1 MFLAA
6 WTAWLLIPF
15 VAAAA
20 SLKPFDHSHALWGQ
34 VLRSHL
40 RDGLVDYKA
49 LKQSPETLNDYL
61 DQLAGVPE
69 ARFMTFSENQKVAF
83 LINLYNATTLKL
95 IIDHY
100 PLKSIKD
107 IGNRLHG
114 PWDKKVVRLMGRTFS
129 LDDLEHG
136 IIRRNH
142 LDPKIHFALV
152 CAAVSC
158 PPLRAEPY
166 VPERL
171 QEQLTDQGKVFLS
184 DPTKNRFDEAQQT
197 LYLSKIFEWF
207 AKDIKRES
215 PSVEEFIL
223 PFLPEATAD
232 RLRATKFKTKYLEY
246 DWRLN
251 EARPTD
257 PTVR

>member
-1 MFLAA
+1 M

-15 VAAAA
+15 AAAAA

-34 VLRSHL
+34 VLDRHL
-40 RDGLVDYKA
+40 RGGLVDYQA
-49 LKQSPETLNDYL
+49 LKQSPETLNQYL
-61 DQLAGVPE
+61 DQLAAVPE
-69 ARFMTFSENQKVAF
+69 ARFMAFSEDQKVAF
-83 LINLYNATTLKL
+83 LANLYNATTLKL

-107 IGNRLHG
+107 IGNRLRG
-114 PWDKKVVRLMGRTFS
+114 PWDQKIVRLMGRDFS

-152 CAAVSC
+152 CAAISC

-171 QEQLTDQGKVFLS
+171 QEQLIDQGKIFLG
-184 DPTKNRFDEAQQT
+184 DPTKNRVDETQQT

-223 PFLPEATAD
+223 PFLPEATAT
-232 RLRATKFKTKYLEY
+232 RLRAAKFKTKFLEY

-251 EARPTD
+251 EAPPTASG
-257 PTVR
+257 VK